1 MANVT
6 EYMLERLTLFCNYF
20 LMLSIDGSEYNHL
33 TLPPKVLKHLLLFSN
48 PSAPLQADP
57 SQASTSGS
65 SRASARPA
73 LPQGPFP
80 SIHGGRSAAFGR
92 TRHLR
97 PFGSAGSACPPGFLC
112 THSPLYSSLS
122 RPAASM
128 GFLPVGEHV
137 SRLLVKPAACPAEL
151 SAAPSIPA
159 SWNQQRCP
167 LPEAT
172 CENQFFVLCLAVCI
186 TVFCWS

>member
-1 MANVT
+1 M
-6 EYMLERLTLFCNYF
+6 
-20 LMLSIDGSEYNHL
+20 
-33 TLPPKVLKHLLLFSN
+33 KHLLLFSN

-65 SRASARPA
+65 SQASARPA

-80 SIHGGRSAAFGR
+80 SIHVGRSAALGR
-92 TRHLR
+92 TRHLSGPLWLSR
-97 PFGSAGSACPPGFLC
+97 LC
-112 THSPLYSSLS
+112 MSSRLFVYSQPSVFITL

-137 SRLLVKPAACPAEL
+137 SRLLVKPAARPAEL
-151 SAAPSIPA
+151 SAAPSIPT

-172 CENQFFVLCLAVCI
+172 FENQFFVLHLAVCI